1 MYAPSERFHPIV
13 SSRFKHS
20 SEILRHYNT
29 IGYKENRWPRCLLA
43 LGYSKKD
50 FTVVRFYIHNMYVVQ
65 WDDHETI
72 SEVVTRLDFIL
83 SNIKKESIAQK

>member
-1 MYAPSERFHPIV
+1 MFTGPGL
-13 SSRFKHS
+13 FK
-20 SEILRHYNT
+20 
-29 IGYKENRWPRCLLA
+29 
-43 LGYSKKD
+43 KKD

-83 SNIKKESIAQK
+83 SM